1 MRAIGMT
8 GKKLPKLSVEK
19 LEAKVAE
26 LIEKNEK
33 LEAKVAEL
41 TKKSSKEDKK
51 TAKEDKTPVAAEDQ
65 KDKDSK

>member
-8 GKKLPKLSVEK
+8 GKKLPKLSV
-19 LEAKVAE
+19 
-26 LIEKNEK
+26 EK

-65 KDKDSK
+65 KDKESK